1 MSIFELFDEYGHRQN
16 KTTLS
21 GDVKEWSWFKIY
33 FFSKD
38 KIDVAEELQFLNSL
52 LARQGLLEYDEF
64 SACIEN
70 LVSPE
75 KQLLFLLRVKKKKEN
90 GF

>member
-38 KIDVAEELQFLNSL
+38 KIDVAEELQFLNS
-52 LARQGLLEYDEF
+52 QY
-64 SACIEN
+64 
-70 LVSPE
+70 
-75 KQLLFLLRVKKKKEN
+75 
-90 GF
+90 